1 MEPQNFRSI
10 VAILFAVLVLPA
22 SVLGANPTAPTV
34 TVTNGSY
41 IGKYVPEWQQDH
53 FWGIPYAI
61 PPLGDLRFARPKSLN
76 TSFTGYRDA
85 THYGHSCYQYGTTF
99 NLSEDCLNLNVI
111 RPAGTTAGSN
121 LPVLVWIFGGGFF
134 TGATADPQYNLSAI
148 TYVGQ
153 QSGQPIITVSMD
165 YRLGVWGFLQTPQIL
180 AEGSSNAGLLDQ
192 RLALRWIKE
201 NIAFF
206 GGNPEKV
213 TIWGES
219 AGGQSISYHLYS
231 YDGRDDNLFQA
242 AIIESGSSTGASLNP
257 LGYYT
262 VPAENLTRA
271 TGCWTSTNKLACLRS
286 LTSDQLWKAQVSQ
299 QWNPIVDGDFLTDYP
314 SSLTTQG
321 KFIKVPL
328 LIGANSDE
336 GSSFGVTGLDNETAI
351 FNNLLVYR
359 ASNAYAISPPTAR
372 KLLELYPNDPVNEP
386 PYYITNATVFS
397 AKGLQWRR
405 HAAIAGDLV
414 MISGRRKLCEV
425 YTAASQAVYSYR
437 FDTFLWNAVVT
448 DGAKH
453 FVNVVFSF
461 QNISGTLG
469 PLPQYQSYLD
479 LSRNI
484 GKAYISFVNYR
495 DPNILSNL
503 TLSNVSNTSSI
514 SNSSSSLP
522 YWPLYDKGS
531 PKNMVLN
538 SNKTYVEDDTWRK
551 EGIDFINW
559 GGIDKELW
567 S

>member
-1 MEPQNFRSI
+1 MESQKSCFI
-10 VAILFAVLVLPA
+10 VIILFAVLVLPT

-41 IGKYVPEWQQDH
+41 VGKYVPEWQQDH
-53 FWGIPYAI
+53 FLGISYAI

-85 THYGHSCYQYGTTF
+85 TRYGHSCYQYGTTF

-111 RPAGTTAGSN
+111 RPAGTTPDSN

-134 TGATADPQYNLSAI
+134 TGATVDPQYNLSAI
-148 TYVGQ
+148 THVGQ

-201 NIAFF
+201 NIASF

-242 AIIESGSSTGASLNP
+242 AIIESGSSSGASLNP

-314 SSLTTQG
+314 SSLTPQG

-372 KLLELYPNDPVNEP
+372 KLVELYPNDPANEP
-386 PYYITNATVFS
+386 PYYIANATIFP

-405 HAAIAGDLV
+405 HASITGDLV

-425 YTAASQAVYSYR
+425 YTASSQAVYSYR
-437 FDTFLWNAVVT
+437 FDTFLWNAAVT

-461 QNISGTLG
+461 QNISGALG

-503 TLSNVSNTSSI
+503 TLSNVSNTSST

-538 SNKTYVEDDTWRK
+538 SNKTYVENDTWRK

-559 GGIDKELW
+559 GGVDKELW